1 MFVLCFQIIGK
12 FDKELTKSI
21 QDDYKDN
28 AGSWDSVQKEVS
40 CFLGPLESCVPVPL
54 IVSVRLAGEHRGT
67 EVKEYHG
74 ALAIAV
80 KYKVDTTVF
89 HLFLVPFLRN

>member
-28 AGSWDSVQKEVS
+28 AGSWDAVQKEVS
-40 CFLGPLESCVPVPL
+40 CFLDPLEGCVPVPV
-54 IVSVRLAGEHRGT
+54 IVSVRLASEHRGT
-67 EVKEYHG
+67 EVKDYHG

-80 KYKVDTTVF
+80 K
-89 HLFLVPFLRN
+89 

>member
-28 AGSWDSVQKEVS
+28 AGSWDAVQKEVS

-54 IVSVRLAGEHRGT
+54 KLLVLGWPVSTGGL
-67 EVKEYHG
+67 K
-74 ALAIAV
+74 
-80 KYKVDTTVF
+80 
-89 HLFLVPFLRN
+89 